1 MSTFYFKINDI
12 STGFKILSEN
22 QNELTAIIEQPYN
35 PLSGNLFKSKDEI
48 KDFISGS
55 LLTMFPNIK
64 ELNN

>member
-1 MSTFYFKINDI
+1 MSAFYFKINDI

-22 QNELTAIIEQPYN
+22 QNELTTIIEQPYN
-35 PLSGNLFKSKDEI
+35 PMSGELFKSKDEI

-55 LLTMFPNIK
+55 LLDMFPEIK

>member
-1 MSTFYFKINDI
+1 MNTFYFKINDI

-22 QNELTAIIEQPYN
+22 QNELTSIIEQPYN
-35 PLSGNLFKSKDEI
+35 PMSGELFKSKDEI

-55 LLTMFPNIK
+55 LLDMFPEIK

>member
-1 MSTFYFKINDI
+1 MNAFYFKINDI

-22 QNELTAIIEQPYN
+22 QNELTSIIEQPYN
-35 PLSGNLFKSKDEI
+35 PMSGELFKSKDEI

-55 LLTMFPNIK
+55 LLDMFPEIK

>member
-1 MSTFYFKINDI
+1 MNTFYFKINDI

-35 PLSGNLFKSKDEI
+35 PMSGELFKSKDEI

-55 LLTMFPNIK
+55 LLDMFPEIK

>member
-1 MSTFYFKINDI
+1 MNAFYFKINDI

-35 PLSGNLFKSKDEI
+35 PMSGELFKSKDEI

-55 LLTMFPNIK
+55 LLDMFPEIK

>member
-22 QNELTAIIEQPYN
+22 QNELTTIIEQPYN
-35 PLSGNLFKSKDEI
+35 PMSSELFKSKDEI

-55 LLTMFPNIK
+55 LLDTFPEIK